1 MLAPLIA
8 QFLDKREGPDPSG
21 DFTVDPK
28 AFLALIILGF
38 VVGTLGHIYK
48 SKTMVATG
56 IVMIFLATV
65 GIPVFLH
72 LTR

>member
-1 MLAPLIA
+1 MLAPYVA
-8 QFLDKREGPDPSG
+8 QFLEKDRGPEPTG
-21 DFTVDPK
+21 DFSVDPK
-28 AFLALIILGF
+28 AFLALILLGF

-65 GIPVFLH
+65 GIPAFLH
-72 LTR
+72 FTR